1 MNDLHSELA
10 YFRTRLGGLYATEL
24 SNGQALPP
32 DAIRKEVL
40 EGPFKQL
47 TPEEVDFAIKTLEA
61 NFTTTQ
67 KRGSS
72 ISKDYKPW
80 LDDRKDAIDFYYWDR
95 LKRYYLEGNVL
106 PTPVIAIL
114 DRDTDDILDYSGNP
128 VKPGGWARRGMVM
141 GHVQS
146 GKTTNYSALICKASD
161 AGYKVIILLAG
172 ITNSLRKQTQ
182 ERLDETFI
190 GKKSIFH
197 PTANE
202 PLPLVK
208 YATKRRFP
216 AYGTSR
222 DRDFTPDAAQLGF
235 SLAAHTEPMIFVLKK
250 NLKVLER
257 LDEWLDK
264 QAEEHPETL
273 TFPLLLIDDEADN
286 ASINTSNNPRR
297 TSAINGVIRK
307 ILGKFERTTYV
318 GYTATPFAN
327 IFIDPDTDALM
338 GDDDLFPRH
347 FIKALDAPKTYV
359 GSSRVFADDGDL
371 RQRMVRVAD
380 PQDYGLVL
388 PLAHQRDAPV
398 PSLPPGL
405 LRAIR
410 LFCLTRAI
418 RVLRGQETQHCSM
431 MINVSRFNDVQEKVL
446 GHVYSYL
453 DNIKN
458 AIEVNAGLD
467 PLTISDSHMTAF
479 KEDFEEEYSN
489 SGYSF
494 SQVMPVLP
502 KAVAT
507 IKPLT
512 VNMKGGS
519 LDYSKHKQS
528 GLHVIAVGGL
538 ALSRGLTLEGLTI
551 SYILRNTAAS
561 DTLMQMARWFGYR
574 PGFEDLCRVF
584 LPKLSLDHYSYV
596 HSATEELRGEVKRME
611 VLGMTPEDFGLCV
624 RQSDLALRVTAANKM
639 RTATELT
646 LARDYSCRHIEGYVL
661 ANDNDVNKIN
671 VDTSLS
677 FVRSLGQRDED
688 LSNSTTEAW
697 KEVDG
702 DSVIAYLKALRFPG
716 AHPDLGEIAQ
726 GRSLFMDY
734 LSDRTA
740 EWTSWDVALPHP
752 KGLGEVDIAGQI
764 IKLRRRDSGRVSSD
778 RKTFKVTTKNRVADP
793 EDHQLLM
800 SDTAKNM
807 AEDEKTKEQGLKGEK
822 AYCLHR
828 DRPLLIVHLFQSHGP
843 EQLELTGPIATM
855 SICLPKSGVAP
866 RSRVYQVNKVYL
878 RQLTEPEE
886 IDDDEAMLESEGG

>member
-1 MNDLHSELA
+1 VNDLHSELA
-10 YFRTRLGGLYATEL
+10 YFRTRLGGMYAAELY
-24 SNGQALPP
+24 SGRALPP
-32 DAIRKEVL
+32 GAIRKEVL
-40 EGPFKQL
+40 EGPFKHL
-47 TPEEVDFAIKTLEA
+47 TPEEIELAIKTLEA

-72 ISKDYKPW
+72 ISKDYRPW
-80 LDDRKDAIDFYYWDR
+80 LDERKDEIDFYYWDR

-208 YATKRRFP
+208 YATRRRYP

-222 DRDFTPDAAQLGF
+222 DRDFTPDAAQVGF
-235 SLAAHTEPMIFVLKK
+235 SLAAHTEPMLFVLKK

-257 LDEWLDK
+257 LDEWLAK

-286 ASINTSNNPRR
+286 ASINTSSNPRR

-359 GSSRVFADDGDL
+359 GSARVFADDGDL
-371 RQRMVRVAD
+371 RQKMVLVAD
-380 PQDYGLVL
+380 PRDFGAVL

-398 PSLPPGL
+398 LSLPSGL
-405 LRAIR
+405 LQAIR

-418 RVLRGQETQHCSM
+418 RVLRDQETYHCSM

-453 DNIKN
+453 DNLRN
-458 AIEVNAGLD
+458 AIEVNSGLD
-467 PLTISDSHMTAF
+467 PLTVSDTHMVAL
-479 KEDFEEEYSN
+479 KADFEKEYSN
-489 SGYSF
+489 SGFSF

-519 LDYSKHKQS
+519 LDYSKHKKT

-574 PGFEDLCRVF
+574 PGYEDLCRVI
-584 LPKLSLDHYSYV
+584 LPQLSLDHYSYV
-596 HSATEELRGEVKRME
+596 HIATEELRGEVKRMD
-611 VLGMTPEDFGLCV
+611 VLGMSPEDFGLCV

-639 RTATELT
+639 RTATQLT
-646 LARDYSCRHIEGYVL
+646 LARDYSCRHVEGYEL
-661 ANDNDVNKIN
+661 INDNEVNKVN
-671 VDTSLS
+671 VATTLS
-677 FVRSLGQRDED
+677 FVHELGHRNED

-697 KEVDG
+697 TEIDG

-716 AHPDLGEIAQ
+716 AHPHLGEISP

-734 LSDRTA
+734 LSDRTT
-740 EWTSWDVALPHP
+740 EWSSWDVALPHP
-752 KGLGEVDIAGQI
+752 KGLGDIDIAGQK
-764 IKLRRRDSGRVSSD
+764 IKLRNRDSGEISRDKKS
-778 RKTFKVTTKNRVADP
+778 FKITSKNRVADP

-800 SDTAKNM
+800 STTAKNM
-807 AEDEKTKEQGLKGEK
+807 AKDEKSKEQGLKGER

-828 DRPLLIVHLFQSHGP
+828 TRPLLIVHLFQSKSQDG
-843 EQLELTGPIATM
+843 LDLAGPIATM
-855 SICLPKSGVAP
+855 SVCLPRSGVAP
-866 RSRVYQVNKVYL
+866 RSRVYQVNMVYL
-878 RQLTEPEE
+878 RQLAEPEE
-886 IDDDEAMLESEGG
+886 VDDDEAMLENEGG